1 MRPLHLSLFR
11 NQYDQ
16 THPKFLSWN
25 WPEIVQHFAQLPAT
39 AKDRE
44 KWSDDAT
51 NSTKRY
57 CALVPSHF
65 LPMDAPTAAHG
76 RNGKGYSRC
85 NQNVLGKDLLILDI
99 DNDASKERPT
109 LTVEQALSLFGEYE
123 FFLYTSYNHRNPAKG
138 DVDKFRMIFPLA
150 TYCSKTD
157 WELRREAMKALW
169 PFADPASFVLSQ
181 YFFTPVVHPDRASTY
196 QQHHNVGKW
205 LDWSE
210 IATKAQYSPV
220 FRPTTNA
227 PKPSLD
233 TPSVSIT
240 LKDGTTTTAAELYW
254 TIGEGYEH
262 RVSCYSPF
270 RDDHTPGCFAQRAGP
285 HLFIW
290 DNALQQSTPIRVLPR
305 PVREAEIDPQII
317 IDGLADLNKRKA
329 AHLATLHTVTAPTV
343 LPLIEYPPSPVIKIK
358 ERYLNDISA
367 SALPEKGLVF
377 IKSPKGTGK
386 TELMKLLAQQTKGR
400 VLLIGHRISL
410 LSSLA
415 ERLGLTNYQDIKGTK
430 DRMAISLDSLTRF
443 SSKADT
449 KELPYDTLFIDESEQ
464 VLRHLT
470 ADTLKRRRRDV
481 INILI
486 RQIRTAKRI
495 ICLDADLSAKLTI
508 ELIAKLRGDEQ
519 LETDELV
526 GYLNEF
532 QFTDRS
538 IEMYDNKN
546 HLLAELLTL
555 LVDGGRAFV
564 ATNSRRFAE
573 QINATI
579 LHYCP
584 QAKTLI
590 VSSHT
595 RDEPLVTA
603 FFDDPTGESGKYDA
617 VIATPSMA
625 TGVSIDTKRD
635 DAPESAWFDE
645 IREVIDTAPPSAP
658 TKSDD
663 RSDAKHQF
671 DEVYGFFNQR
681 PLTYHDC
688 DQAISRVRG
697 NVPTKVWIQ
706 QPVRE
711 SYPPTE
717 RWLYEQAKERELQ
730 TRIRL
735 PNEIAELTQGELL
748 WLDVY
753 ARLCWL
759 EAKWMHNKRQ
769 QFINLKEETGYAV
782 AFAAKDD
789 GAEALGKAA
798 LEETEFD
805 HIAKEVLDIM
815 AADSINDDE
824 ADRIAAK
831 QVKTRQEEL
840 QLSRHLIKQHLGN
853 LAFSFENVYA
863 THAKK
868 HLKKA
873 KLIRQALSPIEDLI
887 TEDEN
892 EREFRKSAVT
902 DFAHRTKQVEMW
914 RELEAIAGLDYRL
927 LLSDSLRYF
936 RAYQKLIAANKAFP
950 PRSRERRQA
959 QVVFHQE
966 TAKAN
971 IAIDMAQLEA
981 IGQHYAANMPDYN
994 LFFGCQITDPTNE
1007 KNLMKAWNATFG
1019 YFGLPLRKVKRG
1031 PRGKQ
1036 VPVYE
1041 INYIGDGVL
1050 LEVMAEAFIPKTT
1063 IPASSFS
1070 GNREPS

>member
-1 MRPLHLSLFR
+1 MRPLNLALFR

-16 THPKFLSWN
+16 THPKFLMWN
-25 WPEIVQHFAQLPAT
+25 WPEVVQHFAQAPAI

-51 NSTKRY
+51 NGSSRY
-57 CALVPSHF
+57 CAFVPSHF
-65 LPMDAPTAAHG
+65 LPKDDPAAMRG
-76 RNGKGYSRC
+76 KSGKGYSRC
-85 NQNVLGKDLLILDI
+85 NRNVLGKDLLILDI
-99 DNDASKERPT
+99 DNDTSKGRPT
-109 LTVEQALSLFGEYE
+109 LTVEQAISLFSEYE

-138 DVDKFRMIFPLA
+138 DTDKFRMILPLA
-150 TYCSKTD
+150 SHCAKAD

-181 YFFTPVVHPDRASTY
+181 YFFTPVVHPDRLTTY
-196 QQHHNVGKW
+196 QQHHNKGKW
-205 LDWSE
+205 LDWAE
-210 IATKAQYSPV
+210 IVAKAQHAPAV
-220 FRPTTNA
+220 RPTTNA

-233 TPSVSIT
+233 IPSVSIT

-254 TIGEGYEH
+254 AIGEGYEH

-305 PVREAEIDPQII
+305 PVREADIAPEIVIE
-317 IDGLADLNKRKA
+317 GLADLKKRKA
-329 AHLATLHTVTAPTV
+329 AHLAALHTVTTPTV
-343 LPLIEYPPSPVIKIK
+343 LPLIEYPASPVI
-358 ERYLNDISA
+358 RMNVQYLKDIYA

-386 TELMKLLAQQTKGR
+386 TELMKLLVKQTDGR

-430 DRMAISLDSLTRF
+430 DRMVISLDSLTRF
-443 SSKADT
+443 SSKANT
-449 KELPYDTLFIDESEQ
+449 KEPPYDTIFIDESEQ

-470 ADTLKRRRRDV
+470 ADTLKRRRQDV
-481 INILI
+481 VNVLI
-486 RQIRTAKRI
+486 RQIRSAKRI
-495 ICLDADLSAKLTI
+495 ICLDADLSSKLTI

-519 LETDELV
+519 LESDELV

-532 QFTDRS
+532 RFTDRS
-538 IEMYDNKN
+538 IEIYDNKN
-546 HLLAELLTL
+546 QLLTELLTL
-555 LVDGGRAFV
+555 LVGGGRAFV

-579 LHYCP
+579 QHYCP
-584 QAKTLI
+584 QAKTLV

-603 FFDDPTGESGKYDA
+603 FFDDPTGESAKYDA

-645 IREVIDTAPPSAP
+645 IREIIDTAPPSDSEKA
-658 TKSDD
+658 DNH
-663 RSDAKHQF
+663 SDAKHQF

-681 PLTYHDC
+681 PLTFHDC

-706 QPVRE
+706 QPARE
-711 SYPPTE
+711 SSPPTE
-717 RWLYEQAKERELQ
+717 RWLYDQAKERELQ

-735 PNEIAELTQGELL
+735 PNEVAELTQGELL
-748 WLDVY
+748 WLDIY

-759 EAKWMHNKRQ
+759 EGTWMHNKRQ
-769 QFINLKEETGYAV
+769 QFIGLKEETGYAV
-782 AFAAKDD
+782 TFAAKDD
-789 GAEALGKAA
+789 AAEAMGKAA

-824 ADRIAAK
+824 AERIAAK
-831 QVKTRQEEL
+831 QVKKRQEEL

-853 LAFSFENVYA
+853 LVFSFENVYA

-873 KLIRQALSPIEDLI
+873 KLIRQALSHIDDLV

-892 EREFRKSAVT
+892 EREFSKSAVT

-914 RELEAIAGLDYRL
+914 RKLEVIAGLDYRS
-927 LLSDSLRYF
+927 LLSDSLTYF
-936 RAYQKLIAANKAFP
+936 RAYTKLKAVKSAFP
-950 PRSRERRQA
+950 IRSKERRQA
-959 QVVFHQE
+959 QETFYEE

-971 IAIDMAQLEA
+971 IVIDIDQLEA
-981 IGQHYAANMPDYN
+981 IGQHYASNMHDYN
-994 LFFGCQITDPTNE
+994 LFFGCQITDPTDDR
-1007 KNLMKAWNATFG
+1007 NLMKVWNATFG

-1031 PRGKQ
+1031 PRGEQ

-1050 LEVMAEAFIPKTT
+1050 LEVMAGAFLEPEKT
-1063 IPASSFS
+1063 S
-1070 GNREPS
+1070 PST

>member
-1 MRPLHLSLFR
+1 MRPLNLALFR

-16 THPKFLSWN
+16 THPKFLMWN
-25 WPEIVQHFAQLPAT
+25 WPEVVQHFAQAPAI

-51 NSTKRY
+51 NGSSRY
-57 CALVPSHF
+57 CAFVPSHF
-65 LPMDAPTAAHG
+65 LPKDDPAAMRG
-76 RNGKGYSRC
+76 KSGKGYSRC
-85 NQNVLGKDLLILDI
+85 NRNVLGKDLLILDI
-99 DNDASKERPT
+99 DNDTSKGRPT
-109 LTVEQALSLFGEYE
+109 LTVEQAISLFSEYE

-138 DVDKFRMIFPLA
+138 DTDKFRMILPLA
-150 TYCSKTD
+150 SHCAKAD

-181 YFFTPVVHPDRASTY
+181 YFFTPVVHPDRLTTY
-196 QQHHNVGKW
+196 QQHHNKGKW
-205 LDWSE
+205 LDWAE
-210 IATKAQYSPV
+210 IVAKAQHAPAV
-220 FRPTTNA
+220 RPTTNA

-233 TPSVSIT
+233 IPSVSIT

-254 TIGEGYEH
+254 AIGEGYEH

-305 PVREAEIDPQII
+305 PVREADIAPEIVIE
-317 IDGLADLNKRKA
+317 GLADLKKRKA
-329 AHLATLHTVTAPTV
+329 AHLAALHTVTTPTV
-343 LPLIEYPPSPVIKIK
+343 LPLIEYPASPVI
-358 ERYLNDISA
+358 RMNVQYLKDIYA

-386 TELMKLLAQQTKGR
+386 TELMKLLVKQTDGR

-430 DRMAISLDSLTRF
+430 DRMVISLDSLTRF
-443 SSKADT
+443 SSKANT
-449 KELPYDTLFIDESEQ
+449 KEPPYDTIFIDESEQ

-470 ADTLKRRRRDV
+470 ADTLKRRRQDV
-481 INILI
+481 VNVLI
-486 RQIRTAKRI
+486 RQIRSAKRI
-495 ICLDADLSAKLTI
+495 ICLDADLSSKLTI

-519 LETDELV
+519 LESDELV

-532 QFTDRS
+532 RFTDRS
-538 IEMYDNKN
+538 IEIYDNKN
-546 HLLAELLTL
+546 HLLTELLTL
-555 LVDGGRAFV
+555 LVGGGRAFV

-579 LHYCP
+579 QHYCP
-584 QAKTLI
+584 QAKTLV

-603 FFDDPTGESGKYDA
+603 FFDDPTGESAKYDA

-645 IREVIDTAPPSAP
+645 IREIIDTAPPSDSEKA
-658 TKSDD
+658 DNH
-663 RSDAKHQF
+663 SDAKHQF

-681 PLTYHDC
+681 PLTFHDC

-706 QPVRE
+706 QPARE
-711 SYPPTE
+711 SSPPTE
-717 RWLYEQAKERELQ
+717 RWLYDQAKERELQ

-735 PNEIAELTQGELL
+735 PNEVAELTQGELL
-748 WLDVY
+748 WLDIY

-759 EAKWMHNKRQ
+759 EVKWMHNKRQ
-769 QFINLKEETGYAV
+769 QFIGLKEETGYAV
-782 AFAAKDD
+782 TFAAKDD
-789 GAEALGKAA
+789 AAEAMGKAA

-824 ADRIAAK
+824 AERIAAK
-831 QVKTRQEEL
+831 QVKKRQEEL

-853 LAFSFENVYA
+853 LVFSFENVYA

-873 KLIRQALSPIEDLI
+873 KLIRQALSPIDDLVI
-887 TEDEN
+887 EDEN
-892 EREFRKSAVT
+892 EREFSKSAVT

-914 RELEAIAGLDYRL
+914 RKLEVIAGLDYRS
-927 LLSDSLRYF
+927 LLSDSLTYF
-936 RAYQKLIAANKAFP
+936 RAYTKLKAVKSAFP
-950 PRSRERRQA
+950 IRSKERRQA
-959 QVVFHQE
+959 QETFYEE

-971 IAIDMAQLEA
+971 IVIDIDQLEA
-981 IGQHYAANMPDYN
+981 IGQHYASNMHDYN
-994 LFFGCQITDPTNE
+994 LFFGCQITDPTDDR
-1007 KNLMKAWNATFG
+1007 NLMKVWNATFG

-1031 PRGKQ
+1031 PRGEQ

-1050 LEVMAEAFIPKTT
+1050 LEVMADAFLTSAKQ
-1063 IPASSFS
+1063 
-1070 GNREPS
+1070 

>member
-1 MRPLHLSLFR
+1 MRPLHLALFR

-16 THPKFLSWN
+16 THPRFLAWT
-25 WPEIVQHFAQLPAT
+25 WPEIVSHFSQAPAV
-39 AKDRE
+39 ADDRDT
-44 KWSDDAT
+44 WSGDASD
-51 NSTKRY
+51 STERY
-57 CALVPSHF
+57 CAFVPSQF
-65 LPMDAPTAAHG
+65 LPTDDPG
-76 RNGKGYSRC
+76 VVRGKGGKGYSRC
-85 NQNVLGKDLLILDI
+85 NQNIEGKDLLILDV
-99 DNDASKERPT
+99 DNDPGKGRPSLT
-109 LTVEQALSLFGEYE
+109 LAQALSLFGEYE

-138 DVDKFRMIFPLA
+138 NVDKFRMIFPLTA
-150 TYCSKTD
+150 YCTKAD
-157 WELRREAMKALW
+157 WELRRAAMKALW
-169 PFADPASFVLSQ
+169 PFADPISFNSSQ
-181 YFFTPVVHPDRASTY
+181 YFYVPVVHPERVATY
-196 QQHHNVGKW
+196 QQHHHQGKW
-205 LDWSE
+205 LDWAE
-210 IATKAQYSPV
+210 ILDALELSTPV
-220 FRPTTNA
+220 RPPTHVAKT
-227 PKPSLD
+227 SVD

-240 LKDGTTTTAAELYW
+240 LKDGATTTAADLYW
-254 TIGEGYEH
+254 KIGEGYEH

-270 RDDHTPGCFAQRAGP
+270 RNDQTPGCFAQRLGP
-285 HLFIW
+285 NLLIW
-290 DNALQQSTPIRVLPR
+290 DNADGQWTSIRVLPR
-305 PVREAEIDPQII
+305 PVREADIDPQVVE
-317 IDGLADLNKRKA
+317 DGLADIKKRKA
-329 AHLATLHTVTAPTV
+329 AHFAILHTVTSPIP
-343 LPLIEYPPSPVIKIK
+343 LPLIEYPPSPVIRMK

-449 KELPYDTLFIDESEQ
+449 KEQPYDTLFIDESEQ

-481 INILI
+481 INIFI
-486 RQIRTAKRI
+486 RQVRSAQRV
-495 ICLDADLSAKLTI
+495 ICLDADLSSKLTI

-526 GYLNEF
+526 GYLNEYRF
-532 QFTDRS
+532 SDRS

-555 LVDGGRAFV
+555 LVAGGRAFV

-573 QINATI
+573 QINAMI
-579 LHYCP
+579 LYYCP
-584 QAKTLI
+584 QAKTLV

-603 FFDDPTGESGKYDA
+603 FFDDPTGESAKYDA

-635 DAPESAWFDE
+635 DMPESAWFDE
-645 IREVIDTAPPSAP
+645 IREVLETTQPSTPSEADVF
-658 TKSDD
+658 SDD
-663 RSDAKHQF
+663 KHQF

-697 NVPTKVWIQ
+697 NVPTKVWIE
-706 QPVRE
+706 QPMQE
-711 SYPPTE
+711 SSPRSE
-717 RWLYEQAKERELQ
+717 KQFYEQAKERELQ

-735 PNEIAELTQGELL
+735 PNETPELTKGELL
-748 WLDVY
+748 WLDIY

-759 EAKWMHNKRQ
+759 EARWMHNKRQ

-782 AFAAKDD
+782 TFAAKDEN
-789 GAEALGKAA
+789 AEALGKKA
-798 LEETEFD
+798 LEETKFD
-805 HIAKEVLDIM
+805 HIAKEVQEIM

-824 ADRIAAK
+824 AERIAAK
-831 QVKTRQEEL
+831 QVKKRQEEL
-840 QLSRHLIKQHLGN
+840 QLSRYRIKQHLGD
-853 LAFSFENVYA
+853 LEFTFENVYA

-868 HLKKA
+868 HLNKA
-873 KLIRQALSPIEDLI
+873 KLIRQALSSIDELI
-887 TEDEN
+887 ADDEN
-892 EREFRKSAVT
+892 EREFSKSAVT

-914 RELEAIAGLDYRL
+914 RELEAVAGLDYRL

-950 PRSRERRQA
+950 IRSKERRQA
-959 QVVFHQE
+959 QVIFHQE

-981 IGQHYAANMPDYN
+981 IGQHYAKHVHDYN
-994 LFFGCQITDPTNE
+994 LFFGCHITDPTND

-1050 LEVMAEAFIPKTT
+1050 LEVMANAFLSPGKT
-1063 IPASSFS
+1063 S
-1070 GNREPS
+1070 PSTD

>member
-1 MRPLHLSLFR
+1 MRPLNLALFR

-16 THPKFLSWN
+16 THPKFLTWN
-25 WPEIVQHFAQLPAT
+25 WQEIVQHFAQAPAK

-51 NSTKRY
+51 NGSNLY
-57 CALVPSHF
+57 CAFVPSHF
-65 LPMDAPTAAHG
+65 LPKNDPAVVPG
-76 RNGKGYSRC
+76 KSGKGYSRC
-85 NQNVLGKDLLILDI
+85 NRNVLGKDLLILDI

-109 LTVEQALSLFGEYE
+109 LTVDQALSLFAEYE
-123 FFLYTSYNHRNPAKG
+123 FILYSSYNHRNPAKG

-150 TYCSKTD
+150 SYCAKTD

-181 YFFTPVVHPDRASTY
+181 YFFTPVVHPDRLTTY
-196 QQHHNVGKW
+196 QQRHNEGKW
-205 LDWSE
+205 LDWAE
-210 IATKAQYSPV
+210 IAAKAQHAPV
-220 FRPTTNA
+220 VPPTTHAAKLN
-227 PKPSLD
+227 LD

-254 TIGEGYEH
+254 AIGEGYEH

-270 RDDHTPGCFAQRAGP
+270 RDDHTPGCFAQRLGP
-285 HLFIW
+285 NLLIW
-290 DNALQQSTPIRVLPR
+290 DNADSQWTSIRVLPR
-305 PVREAEIDPQII
+305 PVREADIDPQIV
-317 IDGLADLNKRKA
+317 IDALADLKKRKP
-329 AHLATLHTVTAPTV
+329 AHLATLQTDSTPSV

-449 KELPYDTLFIDESEQ
+449 KEQPYDTLFIDESEQ

-495 ICLDADLSAKLTI
+495 ICLDADLSSKLTI

-538 IEMYDNKN
+538 IEIYDNKN

-573 QINATI
+573 QVNETI
-579 LHYCP
+579 QHYCP
-584 QAKTLI
+584 QAKTLV

-603 FFDDPTGESGKYDA
+603 FFDDPTSESAKYDA

-635 DAPESAWFDE
+635 DAPKSAWFDE
-645 IREVIDTAPPSAP
+645 IREVIDTTPPTDEA
-658 TKSDD
+658 KAED
-663 RSDAKHQF
+663 RSDAKYQF
-671 DEVYGFFNQR
+671 DAVYGFFNQR

-706 QPVRE
+706 LPMRE
-711 SYPPTE
+711 SSPPTE

-759 EAKWMHNKRQ
+759 EKKWTHNKRQ

-782 AFAAKDD
+782 TFAAKNDA
-789 GAEALGKAA
+789 AEALGKAA

-824 ADRIAAK
+824 AERIAAK
-831 QVKTRQEEL
+831 QVKKRHEEL
-840 QLSRHLIKQHLGN
+840 QLLRYRIKQHLRD
-853 LAFSFENVYA
+853 LPFSFENVYA
-863 THAKK
+863 THAKQ
-868 HLKKA
+868 HLTKA
-873 KLIRQALSPIEDLI
+873 KLIRQALSPIDELI
-887 TEDEN
+887 ADDEN
-892 EREFRKSAVT
+892 EREFSKSAVT

-914 RELEAIAGLDYRL
+914 RELEAVAGLDYRQ
-927 LLSDSLRYF
+927 LLSDALRYF

-950 PRSRERRQA
+950 PRSKERRQA

-981 IGQHYAANMPDYN
+981 IGQHYAKHVHDYN
-994 LFFGCQITDPTNE
+994 LFFGCHITDPTND

-1031 PRGKQ
+1031 PRGAQ

-1041 INYIGDGVL
+1041 IDYIGEKIGVL
-1050 LEVMAEAFIPKTT
+1050 LEVMADAFLKYP
-1063 IPASSFS
+1063 
-1070 GNREPS
+1070 NPSPST

>member
-1 MRPLHLSLFR
+1 MRPLNLALFR

-16 THPKFLSWN
+16 THPKFLMWN
-25 WPEIVQHFAQLPAT
+25 WPEVVQHFAQAPAI

-51 NSTKRY
+51 NGSSRY
-57 CALVPSHF
+57 CAFVPSHF
-65 LPMDAPTAAHG
+65 LPKDDPAAMRG
-76 RNGKGYSRC
+76 KSGKGYSRC
-85 NQNVLGKDLLILDI
+85 NRNVLGKDLLILDI
-99 DNDASKERPT
+99 DNDTSKGRPT
-109 LTVEQALSLFGEYE
+109 LTVEQAISLFSEYE

-138 DVDKFRMIFPLA
+138 DTDKFRMILPLA
-150 TYCSKTD
+150 SHCAKAD

-181 YFFTPVVHPDRASTY
+181 YFFTPVVHPDRLTTY
-196 QQHHNVGKW
+196 QQHHNKGKW
-205 LDWSE
+205 LDWAE
-210 IATKAQYSPV
+210 IVAKAQHAPAV
-220 FRPTTNA
+220 RPTTNA

-233 TPSVSIT
+233 IPSVSIT

-254 TIGEGYEH
+254 AIGEGYEH

-305 PVREAEIDPQII
+305 PVREADIAPEIVIE
-317 IDGLADLNKRKA
+317 GLADLKKRKA
-329 AHLATLHTVTAPTV
+329 AHLAALHTVTTPTV
-343 LPLIEYPPSPVIKIK
+343 LPLIEYPASPVI
-358 ERYLNDISA
+358 RMNVQYLKDIYA

-386 TELMKLLAQQTKGR
+386 TELMKLLVKQTDGR

-430 DRMAISLDSLTRF
+430 DRMVISLDSLTRF
-443 SSKADT
+443 SSKANT
-449 KELPYDTLFIDESEQ
+449 KEPPYDTIFIDESEQ

-470 ADTLKRRRRDV
+470 ADTLKRRRQDV
-481 INILI
+481 VNVLI
-486 RQIRTAKRI
+486 RQIRSAKRI
-495 ICLDADLSAKLTI
+495 ICLDADLSSKLTI

-519 LETDELV
+519 LESDELV

-532 QFTDRS
+532 RFTDRS
-538 IEMYDNKN
+538 IEIYDNKN
-546 HLLAELLTL
+546 HLLTELLTL
-555 LVDGGRAFV
+555 LVGGGRAFV

-579 LHYCP
+579 QHYCP
-584 QAKTLI
+584 QAKTLV

-603 FFDDPTGESGKYDA
+603 FFDDPTGESAKYDA

-645 IREVIDTAPPSAP
+645 IREIIDTAPPSDSEKA
-658 TKSDD
+658 DNH
-663 RSDAKHQF
+663 SDAKHRF

-681 PLTYHDC
+681 PLTFHDC

-706 QPVRE
+706 QPARE
-711 SYPPTE
+711 SSPPTE
-717 RWLYEQAKERELQ
+717 RWLYDQAKERELQ

-735 PNEIAELTQGELL
+735 PNEVAELTQGELL
-748 WLDVY
+748 WLDIY

-759 EAKWMHNKRQ
+759 EVKWMHNKRQ
-769 QFINLKEETGYAV
+769 QFIGLKEETGYAV
-782 AFAAKDD
+782 TFAAKDD
-789 GAEALGKAA
+789 AAEAMGKAA

-824 ADRIAAK
+824 AERIAAK
-831 QVKTRQEEL
+831 QVKKRQEEL

-853 LAFSFENVYA
+853 LVFSFENVYA

-873 KLIRQALSPIEDLI
+873 KLIRQALSPIDDLVI
-887 TEDEN
+887 EDEN
-892 EREFRKSAVT
+892 EREFSKSAVT

-914 RELEAIAGLDYRL
+914 RKLEVIAGLDYRS
-927 LLSDSLRYF
+927 LLSDSLTYF
-936 RAYQKLIAANKAFP
+936 RAYTKLKAVKSAFP
-950 PRSRERRQA
+950 IRSKERRQA
-959 QVVFHQE
+959 QETFYEE

-971 IAIDMAQLEA
+971 IVIDIDQLEA
-981 IGQHYAANMPDYN
+981 IGQHYASNMHDYN
-994 LFFGCQITDPTNE
+994 LFFGCQITDPTDDR
-1007 KNLMKAWNATFG
+1007 NLMKVWNATFG

-1031 PRGKQ
+1031 PRGGQ

-1050 LEVMAEAFIPKTT
+1050 LEVMADAFLTSAKQ
-1063 IPASSFS
+1063 
-1070 GNREPS
+1070 